1 VNLTGYLSGVKH
13 MAADQ
18 YTRVMGDIQAL
29 FRSRLQIQIL
39 LALQEE
45 NQTLANL
52 REKTGSSS
60 QALIPKIRGLES
72 QMLVE
77 QRNYE
82 YILTPL
88 GRVLSDR
95 IIDFVSTIGAIRK
108 HKDFW
113 ASHDLTGIP
122 PQFLSSVGKL
132 VNSEIIFDTSEDV
145 IHVYTL
151 YLKIV
156 KEASQIYGVS
166 AVMSPGL
173 AESLSARA
181 LEGIP
186 VELVVNSDAAH
197 ILSQEPYL
205 TPIKDLLNCPNFK
218 IWVTKVPLKVG
229 LTVTDK
235 CISLGMF
242 KKDGKMYDSST
253 DLFSVDADAIRW
265 GEELFRYF
273 RRESDPLTL

>member
-1 VNLTGYLSGVKH
+1 
-13 MAADQ
+13 MAIDQ

-39 LALQEE
+39 LALQEG

-52 REKTGSSS
+52 REITGSSS

-88 GRVLSDR
+88 GKVMGGR
-95 IIDFVSTIGAIRK
+95 IIDFVATIGSIRK

-113 ASHDLTGIP
+113 ATHDLTGIP
-122 PQFLSSVGKL
+122 QEFL
-132 VNSEIIFDTSEDV
+132 FDIGNLLNAELIYDTTEDV

-151 YLKIV
+151 FLKIL
-156 KEASQIYGVS
+156 KEAAFIHGAASMM
-166 AVMSPGL
+166 APGMG
-173 AESLSARA
+173 EEVFKKV

-186 VELVVNSDAAH
+186 VELIVNKEAAGALH
-197 ILSQEPYL
+197 MEPYA
-205 TPIKDLLNCPNFK
+205 PLLDQLHDYQNFK
-218 IWVTKVPLKVG
+218 IYVAKVPFRVG
-229 LTVTDK
+229 LTVTDQ
-235 CISLGMF
+235 CVSLGLYN
-242 KKDGKMYDSST
+242 KDGKMYDSGT
-253 DLFSVDADAIRW
+253 DLYSVDPAAMGW
-265 GEELFRYF
+265 GERVFNYF
-273 RRESDPLTL
+273 KERSDPFTF

>member
-1 VNLTGYLSGVKH
+1 
-13 MAADQ
+13 
-18 YTRVMGDIQAL
+18 MGDIQAL

-39 LALQEE
+39 LALLDG
-45 NQTLANL
+45 NKTLANL

-72 QMLVE
+72 QILVE

-88 GRVLSDR
+88 GKVLSER

-113 ASHDLTGIP
+113 ASHDLSGIP
-122 PQFLSSVGKL
+122 APALSSIGKL
-132 VNSEIIFDTSEDV
+132 VNSEITFDTTEDV

-156 KEASQIYGVS
+156 KEASYIYGAS
-166 AVMSPGL
+166 SVMSPGL
-173 AESLSARA
+173 AESLSERIM
-181 LEGIP
+181 EGIP
-186 VELVVNSDAAH
+186 VELVVNPDAAEKLGH
-197 ILSQEPYL
+197 EPYG
-205 TPIKDLLNCPNFK
+205 TPIKKLLSYPNFK
-218 IWVTKVPLKVG
+218 IWVTRIPLRVG

-235 CISLGMF
+235 CISLGLY
-242 KKDGKMYDSST
+242 KKDGKIYDSSSDIISMQPEAIKWGE
-253 DLFSVDADAIRW
+253 DLFQ
-265 GEELFRYF
+265 YF
-273 RRESDPLTL
+273 KNHSDPFSP

>member
-1 VNLTGYLSGVKH
+1 
-13 MAADQ
+13 
-18 YTRVMGDIQAL
+18 MGDIQAL

-39 LALQEE
+39 LALSEG

-72 QMLVE
+72 QMLLE

-88 GRVLSDR
+88 GQVLADR
-95 IIDFVSTIGAIRK
+95 ITDFVSTIGSIRK

-113 ASHDLTGIP
+113 GSHDLTGIP
-122 PQFLSSVGKL
+122 PQYLSEIGRL

-156 KEASQIYGVS
+156 REASRIYGVS
-166 AVMSPGL
+166 GVMSPGI
-173 AESLSARA
+173 AESLSTRA
-181 LEGIP
+181 MEGVP
-186 VELVVNSDAAH
+186 VELVVNVDAAGT
-197 ILSQEPYL
+197 LSQEPYL
-205 TPIKDLLNCPNFK
+205 TPIKALLNYPHFK
-218 IWVTKVPLKVG
+218 IWITRVPLKVG

-242 KKDGKMYDSST
+242 KKDGKMYDSSS
-253 DLFSVDADAIRW
+253 DLYSVDPDAIRW
-265 GEELFRYF
+265 GEELFNHYKVQ
-273 RRESDPLTL
+273 SDLLTL

>member
-1 VNLTGYLSGVKH
+1 
-13 MAADQ
+13 
-18 YTRVMGDIQAL
+18 MGDIQAL

-39 LALQEE
+39 LALQEG

-82 YILTPL
+82 YVLTPL
-88 GRVLSDR
+88 GRVLSDK
-95 IIDFVSTIGAIRK
+95 ITDFVTTIGSIRK

-113 ASHDLTGIP
+113 GIHDLTGIP
-122 PQFLSSVGKL
+122 SGFLSDIGKL
-132 VNSEIIFDTSEDV
+132 VNSDIIFDTSEDV

-173 AESLSARA
+173 AESLAARA
-181 LEGIP
+181 TEGVP
-186 VELVVNSDAAH
+186 VELVVNPDAAQ

-205 TPIKDLLNCPNFK
+205 TPIKTLMEYPHFK
-218 IWVTKVPLKVG
+218 IWVARVPLKVG

-242 KKDGKMYDSST
+242 KKDGKMYDSSS
-253 DLFSVDADAIRW
+253 DLFSVDADAIKW
-265 GEELFRYF
+265 GKELFNYYKK
-273 RRESDPLTL
+273 ESDLLTL

>member
-1 VNLTGYLSGVKH
+1 
-13 MAADQ
+13 
-18 YTRVMGDIQAL
+18 MGDIQAL

-39 LALQEE
+39 LALQEG

-88 GRVLSDR
+88 GRVLSDK
-95 IIDFVSTIGAIRK
+95 ITDFVTTIGSIRK

-113 ASHDLTGIP
+113 GSHDMTCIP
-122 PQFLSSVGKL
+122 MPFLSGIGKL
-132 VNSEIIFDTSEDV
+132 VNSDIIFDTTEDV

-156 KEASQIYGVS
+156 QEASRIYGAS
-166 AVMSPGL
+166 GVMSPGL
-173 AESLSARA
+173 AESISLRVTD
-181 LEGIP
+181 GIP
-186 VELVVNSDAAH
+186 VELIVNSDAGET
-197 ILSQEPYL
+197 LSHEPYI
-205 TPIKDLLNCPNFK
+205 TPMKGLLNYPNFN
-218 IWVTKVPLKVG
+218 IWVTRVPLRVG

-235 CISLGMF
+235 CISLGLY
-242 KKDGKMYDSST
+242 KKDGKMYDSSS
-253 DLFSVDADAIRW
+253 DLFSVDADAISW
-265 GEELFRYF
+265 GEELFNYF
-273 RRESDPLTL
+273 KEDSDPFTL